1 MTPLGIEPANSRL
14 VAQCLNKLRHCVP
27 SLLLHQTRQKSR
39 DSVGYGLAGRRM
51 SAWTRDRS
59 YSEASVVATGPT
71 QSLVEQTTGA
81 LSQGGKVAG
90 AEDKNKLSSFT

>member
-1 MTPLGIEPANSRL
+1 
-14 VAQCLNKLRHCVP
+14 
-27 SLLLHQTRQKSR
+27 
-39 DSVGYGLAGRRM
+39 M